1 MTETLV
7 ITPRFCGPP
16 GSGHGG
22 YVCGRIAAC
31 LDDPATV
38 TLRRPPPLAVPM
50 TVERDPAG
58 PVRVLA
64 GGTLI
69 AEAVTVPD
77 GPAPARPGPVPM
89 AEALAAGAGS
99 RLRTHPGEHPFPGCF
114 GCGPDRA
121 RGDGLRVLVGP
132 VAGRDLSADVWYPDE
147 TLAGPDG
154 LVRPEFLWAA
164 LDCAG
169 GIALADAS
177 PSELPHVLG
186 RFSARQLAPVSTG
199 EAYVV
204 TGWRIAEDGRKLTA
218 GSALFTAAGQP
229 VGTARAT
236 WIRLSDP
243 WAGRGDAIKALPP
256 WNQSAIVCPPRPVRS
271 YGKEAKMLSLNVFG
285 DGVRD
290 ALDPRAKLRVEG

>member
-1 MTETLV
+1 
-7 ITPRFCGPP
+7 
-16 GSGHGG
+16 
-22 YVCGRIAAC
+22 
-31 LDDPATV
+31 
-38 TLRRPPPLAVPM
+38 
-50 TVERDPAG
+50 
-58 PVRVLA
+58 
-64 GGTLI
+64 
-69 AEAVTVPD
+69 
-77 GPAPARPGPVPM
+77 M

-121 RGDGLRVLVGP
+121 HGDGLRVLVGP

-271 YGKEAKMLSLNVFG
+271 YGKQGGQNEALARNVASATLSGGAAPASSGTAHMITRSSAIIL
-285 DGVRD
+285 
-290 ALDPRAKLRVEG
+290 LRVLSSLW